1 MGRGSG
7 RGSGGGQAKLA
18 KRNAATSRGAAQTPL
33 SSAAHDSDSAGRE
46 DVQDLRAQNSVLQAS
61 LARAEARATAAQ
73 SRADAVEHEL
83 KVLHETGEEAEKG
96 VGGDSGGAGAT
107 PVAEVQER
115 TAAAS
120 DTSSPPKEMN
130 AERDLR
136 TLRAKIAQDPEAFF
150 AQADADG
157 SRDLSRVEWQ
167 RICQVHVEDIS
178 PDAVRALYDEVAQA
192 RDTAGTISHARLL
205 QVAEEY
211 RAVRH
216 FVEKSDCMR
225 VLVDGLIFKVN
236 ELRSKPAPPDGRQ
249 GPQAANAGADHV
261 LQLLSHL
268 SETDLQAVAARLAGP
283 LCDRA
288 AEMKRELA
296 AQELDPDVPHEKA
309 DGTGSK
315 FAALPEA
322 AYGPRPDFFSGLERL
337 GVPHPKPVEEMERE
351 FTKKPDSKKQFE
363 SWNSGKIETT
373 PEKELDFVKE
383 PFEPASVSDKSPPCQ
398 WKKKHDYGGG
408 RTPTRLEVFLHA
420 TWAFRGDVR
429 FGHFKCA
436 YEYYYENGKRN
447 PLWLHPE
454 EVSMVKV
461 VLLRFVKSQLD
472 GMSLCA
478 AFKQGGLVLEDKEAP
493 LRADKIAETLGSYFD
508 RTDGPRSTSTFAG
521 AVEALAADAVATEKE
536 LEALIDYFHAKFKE
550 QKIKEGEVIATR
562 LYTGPG

>member
-1 MGRGSG
+1 MLGERGEKDDKGVAST
-7 RGSGGGQAKLA
+7 
-18 KRNAATSRGAAQTPL
+18 TSRVGAAP
-33 SSAAHDSDSAGRE
+33 
-46 DVQDLRAQNSVLQAS
+46 V
-61 LARAEARATAAQ
+61 
-73 SRADAVEHEL
+73 
-83 KVLHETGEEAEKG
+83 
-96 VGGDSGGAGAT
+96 
-107 PVAEVQER
+107 VAEVQER

-130 AERDLR
+130 AERHLR
-136 TLRAKIAQDPEAFF
+136 TLRKKIAEDPEAFF
-150 AQADADG
+150 AQADADR
-157 SRDLSRVEWQ
+157 SKDLAWDEWQ
-167 RICQVHVEDIS
+167 EICRVHVEDIS
-178 PDAVRALYDEVAQA
+178 LDTIRALYGEVARA
-192 RDTAGTISHARLL
+192 RDTTGTISHARFL
-205 QVAEEY
+205 QVGEEY

-216 FVEKSDCMR
+216 FIEDSECMG
-225 VLVDGLIFKVN
+225 VLVDGLISTVN
-236 ELRSKPAPPDGRQ
+236 ELRSTPPDGMQ
-249 GPQAANAGADHV
+249 GEQAADGGAAHV

-309 DGTGSK
+309 DGTDSK

-322 AYGPRPDFFSGLERL
+322 AYGRRDDFFLGLEKV

-351 FTKKPDSKKQFE
+351 FTKKPDSRKQFE

-383 PFEPASVSDKSPPCQ
+383 PFEPESVSDKSPPCQ

-478 AFKQGGLVLEDKEAP
+478 AFKQGGLILEDKEAP
-493 LRADKIAETLGSYFD
+493 LKADKIAQTLGSYFD
-508 RTDGPRSTSTFAG
+508 STDGPGSTSTFAG